1 MLASI
6 SLSFDF
12 GSLIN
17 SSRSLLI
24 YYLRI
29 QVMDIRAIIIPL
41 TMLEM
46 TRMTLLLL
54 VFYK

>member
-29 QVMDIRAIIIPL
+29 QAMDIRAIIIPL